1 MLEYNEKKSNALFNE
16 RRANL
21 FKDNIPTF
29 SVQEQSQCVRL
40 AETSGDNDPKHFR
53 KLYISRVVCYVTNTD
68 I

>member
-21 FKDNIPTF
+21 FKDNIPAF

-40 AETSGDNDPKHFR
+40 TETSGDNDPKHFR
-53 KLYISRVVCYVTNTD
+53 K
-68 I
+68 